1 MKKILTLT
9 VFILTAAALYAQ
21 GGSALLIPSDSR
33 SIAMGVSAL
42 QPGAATLAAEAFYGK
57 WAPKTADNTLVG
69 VNAFYRLND
78 KLSFTLEGRELID
91 KPYTV
96 YSSQGV
102 AQGPY
107 TPKDLI
113 LGLGGAYAITGNISA
128 GLKARILSSGIAPE
142 VKGSAFCVDLGASYS
157 TELFTAGLSLKNLGS
172 KIDFGAGGY
181 ALPAQVAVDGT
192 VTPISGLEVAAELDY
207 LFSGALMAGIGAEYK
222 VLDIIAVRAGFHY
235 GDAAK
240 ALPTYASL
248 GLGGSFAGIQLD
260 VAFLTASETIGNTLL
275 FGIGYSF

>member
-107 TPKDLI
+107 TTKDLI
-113 LGLGGAYAITGNISA
+113 FGLGGSYAITGNISA

-157 TELFTAGLSLKNLGS
+157 AELFTAGLSLKNLGS

-181 ALPAQVAVDGT
+181 ALPAQVQ
-192 VTPISGLEVAAELDY
+192 SGP
-207 LFSGALMAGIGAEYK
+207 GRMPH
-222 VLDIIAVRAGFHY
+222 LDIHRKRLRRAGGKDEGR
-235 GDAAK
+235 GDEDK
-240 ALPTYASL
+240 VS
-248 GLGGSFAGIQLD
+248 SHGIVLLQRFCGK
-260 VAFLTASETIGNTLL
+260 VIFVRRGNPHVDE
-275 FGIGYSF
+275 FPDH